1 MELRPLI
8 LIVIAVLVVL
18 LGLFAWRAKG
28 SGPHKTNYRAL
39 FVVGISWIPIGL
51 ATENNVF
58 WILASSSYS
67 PDGPTGTNGIV
78 EEVLDV
84 TNQ

>member
-18 LGLFAWRAKG
+18 LGLFVWRAKG
-28 SGPHKTNYRAL
+28 SDAPHKTNYRAL

-58 WILASSSYS
+58 WIL
-67 PDGPTGTNGIV
+67 GLFFMLTGWTNR
-78 EEVLDV
+78 DKWDS
-84 TNQ
+84 